1 MTNSEPETFFPQ
13 ELIRNFSIIAHIDHG
28 KSTLADRILSLTGAL
43 SDRQM
48 RDQYLDSMDI
58 ERERGITIK
67 SQAVTVNWEKGGKT
81 YALSMID
88 TPGHVDFNYEVSR
101 ALAACE
107 GCVLLVDA
115 TQGIEAQTLSNLYL
129 ALQNDL
135 AIIPVLN
142 KIDLPGAKTEE
153 VRATLCDLLGVSPE
167 EVMEVS
173 AKTGVGVK
181 ELLDA
186 IVEKVPAPSGD
197 PDAPTRALIFDS
209 QYDAY
214 RGIITYIR
222 VVDGRLEAKDR
233 IIQMK
238 SGSSLVPLEL
248 GIVDP
253 FMRPVEMLTTG
264 QVGYVITGIKD
275 VRQAQ
280 VGDTITCERSLASEP
295 LKGYKAPESMV
306 YAGIFPLETDQF
318 PLLRQSLDKLRLN
331 DASISYTPET
341 SSALGFGFR
350 CGFLGLLHMQ
360 IVIERL
366 EREFGLELISTAPNV
381 HYRVEMADGSEVTVT
396 NPTQFP
402 ENKVKAVYEPVI
414 EASIITPKEYVGDVM
429 KLCQEHRGKMLG
441 MEYLGPDGVCL
452 RYKMPTGEIIF
463 GFFDQLKSRTK
474 GYATLDYAPAG
485 EEKADLVRVDIL
497 IHGELSDALSAIC
510 HKDKAYEYGLKMTK
524 KLKKLI
530 PRQQFEIPIQAAIG
544 QRVIARETIS
554 PLRKDV
560 LAKCYGGDIT
570 RKRKLLEKQREGKK
584 KMKMIGNV
592 AIPQEAFISALSL
605 EDLDDKDIR
614 EKLKAHAKK

>member
-1 MTNSEPETFFPQ
+1 MAKSEPETFFPQ

-48 RDQYLDSMDI
+48 REQYLDSMDI

-67 SQAVTVNWEKGGKT
+67 SQAVTVNWVKDKKT

-129 ALQNDL
+129 AMQNDL
-135 AIIPVLN
+135 TIIPVLN

-153 VRATLCDLLGVSPE
+153 VRSTLCDLLGVE
-167 EVMEVS
+167 GGEVLEVS
-173 AKTGVGVK
+173 AKTGFGVK

-186 IVEKVPAPSGD
+186 IVEKIPAPSGN
-197 PDAPTRALIFDS
+197 PQGPTRALIFDS

-222 VVDGRLEAKDR
+222 VVDGSIEAKDR

-238 SGSSLVPLEL
+238 SASSLVPLEL

-253 FMRPVEMLTTG
+253 FMRPVEILTTG

-280 VGDTITCERSLASEP
+280 VGDTITCERNEAKES

-306 YAGIFPLETDQF
+306 YAGLFPLETDQF

-366 EREFGLELISTAPNV
+366 EREFGVDLISTAPNV
-381 HYRVEMADGSEVTVT
+381 HYRVEMADGSEITVT

-402 ENKVKAVYEPVI
+402 ENKVKAVWEPVI
-414 EASIITPKEYVGDVM
+414 EASIITPKDYVGDVM

-441 MEYLGPDGVCL
+441 MEYLGPDRVCL
-452 RYKMPTGEIIF
+452 SYKMPTGEIIF

-474 GYATLDYAPAG
+474 GYATLDYASAG

-544 QRVIARETIS
+544 QRIIARETIS

-584 KMKMIGNV
+584 KMKIIGNV

>member
-1 MTNSEPETFFPQ
+1 MAKSEPETFFPQ

-48 RDQYLDSMDI
+48 REQYLDSMDI

-67 SQAVTVNWEKGGKT
+67 SQAVTVNWVKGKKT

-129 ALQNDL
+129 AMQNDL
-135 AIIPVLN
+135 TIIPVLN

-153 VRATLCDLLGVSPE
+153 VRSTLCDLLGVESG
-167 EVMEVS
+167 EVLEVS
-173 AKTGVGVK
+173 AKTGFGVK

-186 IVEKVPAPSGD
+186 IVEKIPAPSGN
-197 PDAPTRALIFDS
+197 PEGPTRALIFDS

-222 VVDGRLEAKDR
+222 VVDGSIEARDR

-280 VGDTITCERSLASEP
+280 VGDTITCERNEAKEP

-306 YAGIFPLETDQF
+306 YAGLFPLETDQF

-366 EREFGLELISTAPNV
+366 EREFGVDLISTAPNV
-381 HYRVEMADGSEVTVT
+381 HYRVEMADGSEVIVT

-402 ENKVKAVYEPVI
+402 ENKVKAVWEPVI
-414 EASIITPKEYVGDVM
+414 EASIITPKDYVGDVM

-441 MEYLGPDGVCL
+441 MEYLGPDRVCL

-544 QRVIARETIS
+544 QRIIARETIS

>member
-1 MTNSEPETFFPQ
+1 MAKSEPETFFPQ

-48 RDQYLDSMDI
+48 REQYLDSMDI

-67 SQAVTVNWEKGGKT
+67 SQAVTVNWVKDEKT

-129 ALQNDL
+129 AMQNDL
-135 AIIPVLN
+135 TIIPVLN
-142 KIDLPGAKTEE
+142 KIDLPGAKAEE
-153 VRATLCDLLGVSPE
+153 VRSTLCDLLGVESG
-167 EVMEVS
+167 EVLEVS
-173 AKTGVGVK
+173 AKTGFGVK

-186 IVEKVPAPSGD
+186 IVEKIPAPSGN
-197 PDAPTRALIFDS
+197 PEGPTRALIFDS

-222 VVDGRLEAKDR
+222 VVDGSIEAKDR

-280 VGDTITCERSLASEP
+280 VGDTITCERNEAKEP

-306 YAGIFPLETDQF
+306 YAGLFPLETDQF

-366 EREFGLELISTAPNV
+366 EREFGVDLISTAPNV
-381 HYRVEMADGSEVTVT
+381 HYRVEMADGSEITVT

-402 ENKVKAVYEPVI
+402 ENKVKAVWEPVI
-414 EASIITPKEYVGDVM
+414 EASIITPKDYVGDVM
-429 KLCQEHRGKMLG
+429 KLCQEHRGKILG
-441 MEYLGPDGVCL
+441 MEYLGPDRVCL

-544 QRVIARETIS
+544 QRIIARETIS

>member
-1 MTNSEPETFFPQ
+1 MAKSEPETFFPQ

-48 RDQYLDSMDI
+48 REQYLDSMDI

-67 SQAVTVNWEKGGKT
+67 SQAVTVNWVKDEKT

-129 ALQNDL
+129 AMQNDL
-135 AIIPVLN
+135 TVIPVLN

-153 VRATLCDLLGVSPE
+153 VKSTLCDLLGVE
-167 EVMEVS
+167 GGEVLEVS
-173 AKTGVGVK
+173 AKTGFGVK

-186 IVEKVPAPSGD
+186 IVEKIPAPSGN
-197 PDAPTRALIFDS
+197 PQGPTRALIFDS

-222 VVDGRLEAKDR
+222 VVDGSIEAKDR

-280 VGDTITCERSLASEP
+280 VGDTMTCERNEAKEP

-306 YAGIFPLETDQF
+306 YAGLFPLETDQF

-366 EREFGLELISTAPNV
+366 EREFGVDLISTAPNV
-381 HYRVEMADGSEVTVT
+381 HYRVEMADGSEITVT

-402 ENKVKAVYEPVI
+402 ENKVKAVWEPVI
-414 EASIITPKEYVGDVM
+414 EASIITPKDYVGDVM

-441 MEYLGPDGVCL
+441 MEYLGPDRVCL

-474 GYATLDYAPAG
+474 GYATLDYASAG

-544 QRVIARETIS
+544 QRIIARETIS

-584 KMKMIGNV
+584 KMKIIGNV

>member
-222 VVDGRLEAKDR
+222 LVDGRIEAKDR